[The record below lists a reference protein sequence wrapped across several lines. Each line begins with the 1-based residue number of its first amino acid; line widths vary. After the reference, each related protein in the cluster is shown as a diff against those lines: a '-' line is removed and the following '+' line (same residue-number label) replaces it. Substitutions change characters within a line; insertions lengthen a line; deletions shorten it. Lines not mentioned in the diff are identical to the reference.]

1 MANRI
6 VTVQSLK
13 DEVLNMLGKAMQEAI
28 DEAILDEWNVS
39 VQEGL
44 PPYMVEVN
52 FDE

>member
-1 MANRI
+1 MSNI
-6 VTVQSLK
+6 VTAQSLK
-13 DEVLNMLGKAMQEAI
+13 DDVLNMLGKAMQEAI

-39 VQEGL
+39 VEEGL